1 MSSLRSLGCLATRY
15 GARQAVRPALTTNV
29 RTSIIM
35 RRTYATAS
43 PPPPPPSVENNSSN
57 PLLWIGN
64 YLVITFIFKIFIAY
78 FFFFIYLFRL
88 YFSRR
93 CIYLLS
99 KKES

>member
-43 PPPPPPSVENNSSN
+43 PPPPPSAGNNGSN

-64 YLVITFIFKIFIAY
+64 YLVITFIFKIFIVH
-78 FFFFIYLFRL
+78 FFI
-88 YFSRR
+88 
-93 CIYLLS
+93 
-99 KKES
+99 

>member
-35 RRTYATAS
+35 RRTYATA
-43 PPPPPPSVENNSSN
+43 PPPPPSTGNTGSN

-64 YLVITFIFKIFIAY
+64 YLVITFISNLLTVNL
-78 FFFFIYLFRL
+78 LFRL
-88 YFSRR
+88 YFSRC